1 MSKRAYI
8 HRYLLILKKLK
19 VNPYTSYDDLQ
30 RFVEHQME
38 YLQMND
44 DRLIMGFS
52 KRTLQRDIKE
62 IRNLFR
68 IEIEYSKKAKGY
80 FIEQREAENLGFQ
93 RMIESFDMFSS
104 LKLAEDLTPY
114 IHLEKRKPLGTE
126 NLFGLLHA
134 IKNKLQIRFSY
145 KKFWED
151 EISHR
156 TANPYAMKEFKDRW
170 YLMACECKDGNV
182 KSFALDR
189 LTDLE
194 ITKTLFDSPR
204 NYNIEEVYR
213 YCFGIINPTDEV
225 PQEILLSFD
234 PLQGKYVISLPLH
247 ESQEVLIANED
258 EVRIRLKLCITYDLI
273 MELLSYGDNMKVLKP
288 ARLAKEI
295 KIAHENAFKQYLK

>member
-1 MSKRAYI
+1 
-8 HRYLLILKKLK
+8 
-19 VNPYTSYDDLQ
+19 
-30 RFVEHQME
+30 ME
-38 YLQMND
+38 FLQMQD
-44 DRLIMGFS
+44 DRLNMGFS
-52 KRTLQRDIKE
+52 KRTLQRDIRE
-62 IRNLFR
+62 IRNLFG
-68 IEIEYSKKAKGY
+68 IDIQYSKTAKGY
-80 FIEQREAENLGFQ
+80 FIDQNEAENLGFQ
-93 RMIESFDMFSS
+93 RMLESFDIFSS
-104 LKLAEDLTPY
+104 LKLAQELTPF
-114 IHLEKRKPLGTE
+114 IHLERRKPLGTE

-145 KKFWED
+145 QKFWED
-151 EISHR
+151 EITHR
-156 TANPYAMKEFKDRW
+156 KANPYAMKEFKDRW
-170 YLMACECKDGNV
+170 YLMAWDYKDGKV

-273 MELLSYGDNMKVLKP
+273 MELLSYGHHLKVLKP

-295 KIAHENAFKQYLK
+295 KTAHENAFRQYLK